1 MITKFAIE
9 NFKSIGKHGLSLELK
24 PLTIFVGPNGS
35 GKSNILEALALFAQ
49 NVGRQGFDYRG
60 GHYPSLVRYSSM
72 EDIAHKRILDNWAT
86 MEIHVDLEVDESRK
100 LSDTA
105 KAVNE
110 AGLGL
115 YIDTV
120 DSIGYRYSSNLKD
133 VMETR
138 QSILWKE
145 KELITVGYIRISES
159 GFAFEYPPLLQ
170 PATPG
175 DPGILLTAGVF
186 TQSGK
191 VVEEAKP
198 LIDFA
203 RAAVEVIASKLRPE
217 RGRKTNIFLISS
229 LRGEVKYEVDT
240 SEWAEWVGK
249 RGEDLLSILAQVSGP
264 EGESKRERIKKWA
277 LEFDLKDPWGGWTG
291 SNKAG
296 GSFVDPELGVPFNL
310 ALASQGSRQVLS
322 IITQLFWSG
331 PGNVIM
337 IEEPE
342 ISLHPKAK
350 IQLPYLFSEVI
361 KEKKQIIITTHDEFL
376 PLALGK
382 AVRENKLEKDDVAIY
397 ELVKDE
403 DGTKGEKL
411 NLDEKGRVTGWIPEF
426 RKVED
431 ELYEEWSN
439 SLPEE

>member
-9 NFKSIGKHGLSLELK
+9 NFKSIGKPGVSLELK
-24 PLTIFVGPNGS
+24 PLTILVGPNGS
-35 GKSNILEALALFAQ
+35 GKSNILEALALLAQ
-49 NVGRQGFDYRG
+49 NVGRQGFDYSG
-60 GHYPSLVRYSSM
+60 GDYSSM
-72 EDIAHKRILDNWAT
+72 EDIAHKRILDYWAT
-86 MEIHVDLEVDESRK
+86 MEIHADLEAEESRK
-100 LSDTA
+100 LSDMA

-115 YIDTV
+115 AIDKV
-120 DSIGYRYSSNLKD
+120 DSIGYRYSSRLKD
-133 VMETR
+133 VTETR
-138 QSILWKE
+138 QSILSGE
-145 KELITVGYIRISES
+145 KELITAGYIKITETNWRN
-159 GFAFEYPPLLQ
+159 AFEYPPLLL
-170 PATPG
+170 PASPRG
-175 DPGILLTAGVF
+175 EPYILLTPRVF

-191 VVEEAKP
+191 VVEEAQP
-198 LIDFA
+198 LTNFA
-203 RAAVEVIASKLRPE
+203 QAAVEVIASELRVE
-217 RGRKTNIFLISS
+217 GGRKTNIFLISS
-229 LRGEVKYEVDT
+229 LRGEVKYEVET
-240 SEWAEWVGK
+240 SKWAEWVGK
-249 RGEDLLSILAQVSGP
+249 RGENLLSILAQVSNP
-264 EGESKRERIKKWA
+264 EYESKRERIKKWA
-277 LEFDLKDPWGGWTG
+277 LEFDLRDPWGGWTG

-296 GSFVDPELGVPFNL
+296 GSFVDPELGVSFNL

-382 AVRENKLEKDDVAIY
+382 AVRENKLQKEDVAIY
-397 ELVKDE
+397 ELVKGKN
-403 DGTKGEKL
+403 GTKGKKL
-411 NLDEKGRVTGWIPEF
+411 NLDEKGRIIGWIPEF